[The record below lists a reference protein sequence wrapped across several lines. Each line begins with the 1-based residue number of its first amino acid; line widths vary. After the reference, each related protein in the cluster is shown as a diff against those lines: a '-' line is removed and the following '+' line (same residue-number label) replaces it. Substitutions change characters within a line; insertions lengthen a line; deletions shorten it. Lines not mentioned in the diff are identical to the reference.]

1 MFDSNGEITPPCGV
15 PASASLDVAA
25 RTLAPSVEAFDAP
38 LRPRRS
44 LSVPG
49 ACYRTVRLLS
59 GRDSHPLVRCSGNDR
74 EIVRQD
80 APCWEVYRRRFVS
93 TRLAATLL
101 ADGAPCFAIC
111 ACPALVIKRDCSYIS
126 IHFSL
131 EIAEISLPI
140 ASSGKSSG
148 DSK

>member
-1 MFDSNGEITPPCGV
+1 MLVETPESQKRDTPCRNLMGPLGRLVSLVSSALQPRQSPALFTNRRSAPVAETLPPANSNGKRGG
-15 PASASLDVAA
+15 PASASHA
-25 RTLAPSVEAFDAP
+25 
-38 LRPRRS
+38 
-44 LSVPG
+44 
-49 ACYRTVRLLS
+49 
-59 GRDSHPLVRCSGNDR
+59 GR
-74 EIVRQD
+74 
-80 APCWEVYRRRFVS
+80 VYRRRFVS

-131 EIAEISLPI
+131 EIAEIRLPI
-140 ASSGKSSG
+140 ASSGKSSD